1 MLNEILSGI
10 GVLQMDYPTVAL
22 PAFDFMLKLLIME
35 RNIFEFFVFDYFRV
49 DIVAFWLWY

>member
-22 PAFDFMLKLLIME
+22 PAFDSMLKLLIME

-49 DIVAFWLWY
+49 DIVAFLLWY